1 MVRILFEKESQ
12 NSSHELLYLK
22 EKRRKIRQA

>member
-12 NSSHELLYLK
+12 NSSQELLYLK
-22 EKRRKIRQA
+22 EKRRKIRQP